1 VDERGGANVSAFCAF
16 CGAPSAGNETQCRYC
31 HAKLSSSSSSSSD
44 DDEDGASSSVLDN
57 TPEVAFDPQVG
68 FLAIAGFAPG
78 GEPARIRAW
87 DLKNQRALWEAL
99 HGQKWVEEISDDE
112 IWVHGK
118 NVYFAKKRQIVVL
131 DLVSGAQKWVASLS
145 DTAVDVADPF
155 PPVGR
160 GAILVATSDHR
171 LFAFDRDSGQPL
183 WNRGFEHT
191 VEIEPVVGQCT
202 CVVRIA
208 GTYVK
213 AEIVNP
219 AYPQPIARFGHDH
232 WSTDLGLCRV
242 SGRSVV
248 TVAEDM
254 GSEGDDDGILGF
266 DAVTGARHFFDR
278 APDLEESDLAPCAM
292 GPRVFAATDDLD
304 GIYVG
309 PHGRVMPVPIP
320 NHEVVAFCA
329 AGPTLV
335 MLLKK
340 THGSEIR
347 RVIGIDPHSMAFRFD
362 AGEAGDEPSS
372 DFERQL
378 ATDGYSLVYVATDED
393 EGASELRSIDTTTG
407 RRLWTHRLTND
418 WLDHPLPRRARRRPY
433 LRRRG
438 GPLEPERTA
447 DRSAPSLNEAVP
459 CHFNYGHLGEFC

>member
-1 VDERGGANVSAFCAF
+1 MTACAF
-16 CGAPSAGNETQCRYC
+16 CGAPVTGSESQCRYC
-31 HAKLSSSSSSSSD
+31 HAKLATGGSSYDDD
-44 DDEDGASSSVLDN
+44 DDEGSASILDN

-68 FLAIAGFAPG
+68 FVAIAGFAPS

-87 DLKNQRALWEAL
+87 DLKGNRALWESQ

-112 IWVHGK
+112 IWIHGR
-118 NVYFAKKRQIVVL
+118 NVYLAKKRQIVVL

-145 DTAVDVADPF
+145 DTPVDVADPF

-171 LFAFDRDSGQPL
+171 LFSFDRDSGQPL
-183 WNRGFEHT
+183 WNRGFEHG
-191 VEIEPVVGQCT
+191 IELQAVAGHCT
-202 CVVRIA
+202 CLVRLA
-208 GTYVK
+208 ATYVK

-219 AYPQPIARFGHDH
+219 AYPQPIAKLGHDH
-232 WSTDLGLCRV
+232 WSTDLGICRV
-242 SGRSVV
+242 TGRSVV

-266 DAVTGARHFFDR
+266 DAVTGQRHFFDR
-278 APDLEESDLAPCAM
+278 VEGLEESDLAPCAM

-320 NHEVVAFCA
+320 HHEVVAFSA

-347 RVIGIDPHSMAFRFD
+347 RVIGIDPQSLAFRFD
-362 AGEAGDEPSS
+362 AGEAGEEPSS
-372 DFERQL
+372 DDWERQL
-378 ATDGYSLVYVATDED
+378 ATDGYSLVYVATDDD
-393 EGASELRSIDTTTG
+393 ENWELRSIDTTTG
-407 RRLWTHRLTND
+407 RRLWTHRLSNH
-418 WLDHPLPRRARRRPY
+418 WLDHRFVGGHVVVRTYDGVEVLSSQNGQPIAGLRA
-433 LRRRG
+433 
-438 GPLEPERTA
+438 
-447 DRSAPSLNEAVP
+447 
-459 CHFNYGHLGEFC
+459 